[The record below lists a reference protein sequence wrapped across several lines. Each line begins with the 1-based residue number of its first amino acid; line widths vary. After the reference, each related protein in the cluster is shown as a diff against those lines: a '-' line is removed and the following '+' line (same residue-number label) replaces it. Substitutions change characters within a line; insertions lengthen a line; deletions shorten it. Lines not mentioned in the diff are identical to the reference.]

1 MKKNDIKKARSAVK
15 TTARKEGISVENV
28 REEMK
33 AAIAEGMKS
42 GDPAVQAMWQD
53 VPSRGRGE
61 VPEPEELIAWLAE
74 QVRERMKK

>member
-15 TTARKEGISVENV
+15 ATARKEGISVENV

-53 VPSRGRGE
+53 VPCKGE